1 VVVFSRRAGLD
12 YGGRSHV
19 ARMEGAAQI
28 FLRTFHFLK
37 ARSGRCTSLVYSMK
51 TTEKDSLKHWRCVL
65 ILCIIP
71 C

>member
-28 FLRTFHFLK
+28 FLPTFHFLE
-37 ARSGRCTSLVYSMK
+37 ARSGRCTPLMYSMK
-51 TTEKDSLKHWRCVL
+51 ITEKDSLKRRRCVL
-65 ILCIIP
+65 LLCIIP